1 MPNNYLQNT
10 FGILCRSMGGIPLH
24 LFHICIVFPLFMY
37 LSVYRGFVPLWI
49 YQSVV
54 ILGILLLLY
63 HAYLVI
69 TKWKAH
75 SPSVWVNVIHVLFI
89 APLLI
94 YIGKNAHD
102 TPSYAFELLAILAFS
117 ALGYNLYQIV
127 LVVQNLKSSDPRTH
141 SSPSPFLTSL
151 TDKSS
156 VGKQLTE

>member
-1 MPNNYLQNT
+1 MSSIALY
-10 FGILCRSMGGIPLH
+10 
-24 LFHICIVFPLFMY
+24 LFHICVVFPLFMY

-49 YQSVV
+49 YQCVV

-63 HAYLVI
+63 HLYLVI

-75 SPSVWVNVIHVLFI
+75 SPSVWVNIIHVVFI

-94 YIGKNAHD
+94 YIGKNAYD
-102 TPSYAFELLAILAFS
+102 TPAYAFELLTILAFS

-127 LVVQNLKSSDPRTH
+127 LLVQNLKSSDPRTQ